1 MNAGVTDRS
10 NAPWVLRVAQ
20 IVTGLVFLAAG
31 LSKLGDLPAFALQV
45 HNYRALPIWSDNLV
59 AMTVPWIEVVSGL
72 ALVLGVRPR
81 AGALVATGLLGIFT
95 LAVAAAWARGL
106 DFECGCFGKASASRI
121 GLAKLLEN
129 AAYLAVAAFAVRRPR
144 GR

>member
-1 MNAGVTDRS
+1 MIDRLS
-10 NAPWVLRVAQ
+10 APWILRVAQ

-31 LSKLGDLPAFALQV
+31 LSKLGDLPSFALQV
-45 HNYRALPIWSDNLV
+45 HNYRVLPIWSEHLV
-59 AMTVPWIEVVSGL
+59 AMTVPWIELVAGL

-81 AGALVATGLLGIFT
+81 AGALVATCLLGVFT
-95 LAVAAAWARGL
+95 LAVAAAWVRGL

-121 GLAKLLEN
+121 GLAKLAEN
-129 AAYLAVAAFAVRRPR
+129 GAYLLVAAVAVLRPR